1 MKTYL
6 SAVRHAQIA
15 LGLGD
20 PQIASMPQLEYV
32 SKGQCKLS
40 SQGRTTQHLPIT
52 PDILRHLR
60 SAWGALPD
68 HLNATMLWAAACM
81 CFFSFLRSGEVVVP
95 SDSAYD
101 PAVHLS
107 QGDVRVD
114 NTANPQ
120 YLEVHLKVSKT
131 DPFRLGVTVYLGRSH
146 AKLCPVYMLYIW
158 TPQETLCGVVRLL
171 TQ

>member
-1 MKTYL
+1 M
-6 SAVRHAQIA
+6 
-15 LGLGD
+15 
-20 PQIASMPQLEYV
+20 
-32 SKGQCKLS
+32 
-40 SQGRTTQHLPIT
+40 
-52 PDILRHLR
+52 
-60 SAWGALPD
+60 
-68 HLNATMLWAAACM
+68 
-81 CFFSFLRSGEVVVP
+81 P

-120 YLEVHLKVSKT
+120 YLEIHLKASKT

-146 AKLCPVYMLYIW
+146 AELCPVSAVLAYMVLRGNAGGAFFKFLDGRLLMRERFVAAMRTALRSAGLDHSRYAGHSFRIGAATTAARQGLPDSLIKTLGRWESSAYMLYIR
-158 TPQETLCGVVRLL
+158 TPQETLCGVARLL